1 MIVTWVAIQSQPL
14 PWQEERTDLAYVAC
28 GEKAGELCVVR
39 TEAEPKS
46 AAIERLLDSLETA
59 VEQKRVDTGTPSLDW
74 LRKAIPDQG
83 TSIRLSSPRTC
94 QASSYEEQVSR
105 LALTGRRKS

>member
-14 PWQEERTDLAYVAC
+14 PWQEERTDVAYVAC

-39 TEAEPKS
+39 TVSVTTSPS
-46 AAIERLLDSLETA
+46 IERLLDSLEKA
-59 VEQKRVDTGTPSLDW
+59 VAEKRSGSSVPTLDW

-94 QASSYEEQVSR
+94 QADSYEEQVSR
-105 LALTGRRKS
+105 LAQSGRP